1 MADKRRVKRNIK
13 NLQRVKTWQLI
24 ILLIIAS
31 FIAATFLR
39 LNNIGMVERRAAVLS
54 ADEAGNDDVIIQ
66 RLYDLQQYVTSHMNT
81 DMGTGVYLEQS
92 YKRDS
97 QAALNAASADTNP
110 NGNIYKK
117 AQEVCGPRFSVYSTA
132 YLQCTTSELE
142 KYPAADELVQAAKLP
157 PVTGYV
163 HVFSSPAW
171 SPDFAGWSVVV
182 CIVLLLMIVVR
193 MVGLGILKLL
203 LRRHYQNV

>member
-1 MADKRRVKRNIK
+1 
-13 NLQRVKTWQLI
+13 
-24 ILLIIAS
+24 
-31 FIAATFLR
+31 
-39 LNNIGMVERRAAVLS
+39 MVERRAAVLS

-142 KYPAADELVQAAKLP
+142 KYPAADELVQEANLP
-157 PVTGYV
+157 PVSGYV
-163 HVFSSPAW
+163 HVFVSPAW

-182 CIVLLLMIVVR
+182 CVVLLLMIIVR